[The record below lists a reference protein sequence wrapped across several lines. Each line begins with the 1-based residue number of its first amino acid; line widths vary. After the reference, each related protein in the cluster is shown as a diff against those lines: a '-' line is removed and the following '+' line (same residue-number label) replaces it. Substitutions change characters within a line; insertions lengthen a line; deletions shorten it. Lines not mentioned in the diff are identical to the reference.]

1 MTHRPVAARAASAA
15 VLAALLLGLVP
26 ATALAAEPITI
37 EARTLVGGR
46 FEAEGWAAIA
56 VSLSNTG
63 EPLDGYVTVESEDG
77 VVRRPVDLP
86 AGAQKQVSV
95 YVRPPSFGRTIE
107 VRFEDRS
114 GTDLALAQA
123 DIRVLERTTG
133 HVAIVG
139 DGGGNLRPQLLAR
152 AASLPEP
159 IPLTAADIPDR
170 PEPLRG
176 IEAIIWAA
184 DSGSLTEAQRRSIE
198 RWIAAGGQ
206 LVVLGGPDWQ
216 SRVAAF
222 TDLLPVE
229 AIAAVDDTP
238 VAPLFDWIGADVPGG
253 GATATASFGT
263 LRTSAVQLVGG
274 DGGGALFAAISR
286 GAGRVSWLGIDLATP
301 PFLASAGAPLLWS
314 RLLPDDRLIQ
324 QFTGQ
329 QPVDDQVAGAMLQAL
344 SNLPSLEVP
353 PAELLLAVLV
363 GYILLIGPVSYLVLR
378 RLDRR
383 ELAWIT
389 APLLVAVFSAG
400 TYGLGS
406 SMKGS
411 DIIVNEIDIIRSTT
425 GGTAASVS
433 SFAGVFSPTRA
444 SYDLTV
450 RGDALFSGLRNIFV
464 DGESTS
470 PFPYATE
477 QGDPSHLRGLAVS
490 VFGLEAVRAETVIA
504 YTPRLVVDW
513 SFVPG
518 GVEGRVT
525 NEGDVPMEDV
535 AVVSQSGGLM
545 VGTLGPDESKDFAL
559 SLDNLGGAMAS
570 EQVYGFSSG
579 SVTSAAG
586 RRIQARR
593 QVIDAL
599 VGYGGGGW
607 REGPR
612 SGSGGIDAGPFV
624 LGWQVDASP
633 MPVEIDGHSVQRY
646 TQAVEVLSGNPQF
659 GPGPVAVEPSQMVT
673 ALVSSAG
680 TVGEP
685 EPGWVTIGDGE
696 AVFQVSLPL
705 EATGIVPT
713 EIELIAGSEP
723 SIIFFNQGN
732 MQATLPRGY
741 RISAYDRLAGEW
753 FDVGDLSLRSHF
765 IVERPARVLDHGN
778 RILVRVTGSGI
789 RKEFRQSTVFVGA
802 GVEGV
807 I

>member
-1 MTHRPVAARAASAA
+1 MTHRPVAARAASALL
-15 VLAALLLGLVP
+15 LAALLLAMLP
-26 ATALAAEPITI
+26 ATALAADPVTI
-37 EARTLVGGR
+37 QARTLVAGR
-46 FEAEGWAAIA
+46 FESGGWAAIA

-63 EPLDGYVTVESEDG
+63 EPVEGFVRVETEDG

-86 AGAQKQVSV
+86 AGAQKQVTV
-95 YVRPPSFGRTIE
+95 YARPPSFGRTLEIQ
-107 VRFEDRS
+107 FENRS
-114 GTDLALAQA
+114 GTELATAQA
-123 DIRVLERTTG
+123 EIRVLERTTG

-139 DGGGNLRPQLLAR
+139 DGGGNLRPQLIAR
-152 AASLPEP
+152 AAGLPEP
-159 IPLTAADIPDR
+159 IPLAAADIPER

-176 IEAIIWAA
+176 IEAIIWAG

-229 AIAAVDDTP
+229 AIGAVDGTP
-238 VAPLFDWIGADVPGG
+238 VSPLYEWIGADVPDDA
-253 GATATASFGT
+253 ATATASFGT
-263 LRTSAVQLVGG
+263 LRPGAVELVGG
-274 DGGGALFAAISR
+274 EGGALFAAISR

-301 PFLASAGAPLLWS
+301 PFRASPGASLLWS

-324 QFTGQ
+324 QFVGP
-329 QPVDDQVAGAMLQAL
+329 QPIDDQVAGAMLQAL

-389 APLLVAVFSAG
+389 APLLVAVVSVG

-406 SMKGS
+406 SIKGS
-411 DIIVNEIDIIRSTT
+411 DIIVNEIDIVRSTA

-464 DGESTS
+464 DGESTT
-470 PFPYATE
+470 PFDYATE

-504 YTPRLVVDW
+504 YTPNLVVEW
-513 SFVPG
+513 SFVPS

-525 NEGDVPMEDV
+525 NEGEVPMEDV
-535 AVVSQSGGLM
+535 AVVSQSGGIM
-545 VGTLGPDESKDFAL
+545 VGTLDPSESRAFAL
-559 SLDNLGGAMAS
+559 SLNDFGGAMAS
-570 EQVYGFSSG
+570 QQVYGFSSG
-579 SVTSAAG
+579 NITTAAG

-599 VGYGGGGW
+599 VGFSEGGFPGRLGNA
-607 REGPR
+607 
-612 SGSGGIDAGPFV
+612 SGGIDAGPFV

-633 MPVEIDGHSVQRY
+633 MPVEIDGHRVQRY
-646 TQAVEVLSGNPQF
+646 AQSVEVLSGNPQF
-659 GPGPVAVEPSQMVT
+659 GPGTVRVEPSQMVT
-673 ALVSSAG
+673 AMISSAG

-685 EPGWVTIGDGE
+685 EPGWVTIGEGE

-705 EATGIVPT
+705 EATGIVPS
-713 EIELIAGSEP
+713 EVELIAGSDP
-723 SIIFFNQGN
+723 GIIFFNRGN

-741 RISAYDRLAGEW
+741 RLAAYDRVAGEW

-765 IVERPARVLDHGN
+765 TVEQPARVLDRGN
-778 RILVRVTGSGI
+778 RILVRVTGSDIPKDFG
-789 RKEFRQSTVFVGA
+789 QSTVFVSA
-802 GVEGV
+802 SVEGV